1 MHIQLALIF
10 QNLSTEVKGGSFAAT
25 SAHMDVLQFGIEMAN
40 SGWRSTIHS
49 QIYRPF
55 AFFNFGDAELAGYT
69 DWNVSRQD
77 DYDKKAARFYSFGQS
92 IQILRQGGIAFK
104 KGEETKLRR
113 WVSDQFDIKLP
124 DTIEIGEP
132 DAGTKAGDAQEAKQP
147 GGPTSGNKPPE
158 KLPRALLRALRVGL
172 WGLPRSSGSDSARMI
187 DVTCARPPHE
197 AEASRPPSS
206 REGQQRAV
214 RAGEHLAIDSRYM
227 QRGPQAFFWLFGP
240 SVKQNE
246 RVGNVAIVHVRGP
259 LEHHDDSWGENYEGL
274 LRRFQDALSGED
286 SRKTIIEKHRIA
298 KMWGDDPPDE
308 DIPESAT
315 PPAAVVLCI
324 DSPGGVVSGLNE
336 TVFAMQRAKRRAG
349 IPVHVFANELAASA
363 AYALSCVGDDIT
375 LPASAIVGSIG
386 VISTMADQVGADEK
400 TDSTSSR
407 SRAAHARQTVTR
419 TCASTTTQSRPS
431 KSASISSP
439 SSSSRS

>member
-1 MHIQLALIF
+1 VHPGLMDRCDMHIQLALIF

-77 DYDKKAARFYSFGQS
+77 DYDKKAARFYSAGQS

-158 KLPRALLRALRVGL
+158 K
-172 WGLPRSSGSDSARMI
+172 
-187 DVTCARPPHE
+187 
-197 AEASRPPSS
+197 
-206 REGQQRAV
+206 
-214 RAGEHLAIDSRYM
+214 
-227 QRGPQAFFWLFGP
+227 
-240 SVKQNE
+240 
-246 RVGNVAIVHVRGP
+246 
-259 LEHHDDSWGENYEGL
+259 
-274 LRRFQDALSGED
+274 
-286 SRKTIIEKHRIA
+286 
-298 KMWGDDPPDE
+298 
-308 DIPESAT
+308 
-315 PPAAVVLCI
+315 
-324 DSPGGVVSGLNE
+324 
-336 TVFAMQRAKRRAG
+336 
-349 IPVHVFANELAASA
+349 
-363 AYALSCVGDDIT
+363 
-375 LPASAIVGSIG
+375 
-386 VISTMADQVGADEK
+386 
-400 TDSTSSR
+400 
-407 SRAAHARQTVTR
+407 
-419 TCASTTTQSRPS
+419 
-431 KSASISSP
+431 
-439 SSSSRS
+439 